1 MNLWS
6 TLNELDRMQEEMN
19 RVFGQAYKPYGDRR
33 QRLAFLPGYS
43 ARRYPLIN
51 LFEEQDAFVVEA
63 LAPGLNTENIN
74 VSIVGNQL
82 TLSGEKVRSNGDA
95 KPEAFHRNERAAGK
109 FIRTVEL
116 PAEVDSD
123 KIKAEYKNGILTITA
138 PKAEKARPRSIEIKV
153 AN

>member
-1 MNLWS
+1 MNLW
-6 TLNELDRMQEEMN
+6 TTFQELDRMQQEMN
-19 RVFGQAYKPYGDRR
+19 RVFGPASKQYSDPR
-33 QRLAFLPGYS
+33 QRLAFLPGNS

-51 LFEEQDAFVVEA
+51 LYEEKDAFIVEA
-63 LAPGLNTENIN
+63 LAPGLNTESIN

-95 KPEAFHRNERAAGK
+95 TPEAFHRNERAAGK

-138 PKAEKARPRSIEIKV
+138 AKAEKARPRSIEIQV